1 VNKFF
6 VVHEDG
12 RPLIAREDSSFKRDP
27 RIGSLGELPT
37 IFDTYG
43 MARQSVYRLPTG
55 KDKMKIMQLKALQAE
70 PVTDKLYHA
79 ALVVDGIQMQ
89 MTRSIEILA
98 RNEDEARANIL
109 SRAKWEI
116 NLQ

>member
-70 PVTDKLYHA
+70 PVTDKLYYA
-79 ALVVDGIQMQ
+79 ALVVDGMQ
-89 MTRSIEILA
+89 MTGNIEILA
-98 RNEDEARANIL
+98 KNEDEARANIL

-116 NLQ
+116 NAQ